1 MILLKHMKIVFFQYL
16 HFFIFLYLFVL
27 FKLYF
32 NFILFY
38 CILFDYDYAASG
50 SQVDWWI
57 DVEAERVMVLVDS
70 TLSVI
75 ST

>member
-16 HFFIFLYLFVL
+16 HFLFVL

-38 CILFDYDYAASG
+38 CILFDYNYAASG